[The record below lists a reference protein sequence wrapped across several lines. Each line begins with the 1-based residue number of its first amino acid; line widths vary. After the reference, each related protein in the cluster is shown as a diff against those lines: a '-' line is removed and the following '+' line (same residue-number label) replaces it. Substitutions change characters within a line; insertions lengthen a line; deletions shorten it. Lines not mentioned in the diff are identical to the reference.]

1 MDTSHVIYR
10 PAREDIGRSDYWV
23 EVWRGL
29 PNVHFESSETRDG
42 RRGLMYSIPSKRG
55 EPSGDYIWVVPDT
68 AKALEQDPS
77 SLLRVICRK
86 QPSGALYAWD
96 VTNYEG
102 TEEEAIARAKK
113 VTEGWKKEAEQTL
126 QKEQAAIFRRSA
138 RKDNL

>member
-1 MDTSHVIYR
+1 MLENQSVYITR
-10 PAREDIGRSDYWV
+10 TNLGKELAKT
-23 EVWRGL
+23 
-29 PNVHFESSETRDG
+29 ETEKVDDS
-42 RRGLMYSIPSKRG
+42 YVVVP
-55 EPSGDYIWVVPDT
+55 VPDT